1 MHQNS
6 LSKDMPAMDQACA
19 SFLVRCP
26 YLVDALWVF
35 IYDAIKMSE
44 FLKFC
49 KASTLFLLRDT
60 KVHVV
65 LHLYND
71 HFVPVN

>member
-26 YLVDALWVF
+26 YLVGALWVF

-44 FLKFC
+44 FF
-49 KASTLFLLRDT
+49 
-60 KVHVV
+60 KV
-65 LHLYND
+65 L
-71 HFVPVN
+71 